1 MAVKSEITSKWES
14 AFEEAYLSY
23 IKLNSARKAYMHSC
37 NGHLVLAVQSMAP
50 SSQLTV
56 TPPISKSSPVEM
68 INLNN
73 SKYKKDSLN
82 ACVKLAC
89 RSCGVGEDYGE
100 W

>member
-23 IKLNSARKAYMHSC
+23 IKLNSAGKALYALLQWPFGFGC
-37 NGHLVLAVQSMAP
+37 PIFMAP
-50 SSQLTV
+50 SSQLTA

-73 SKYKKDSLN
+73 SKYNKDSLN

-100 W
+100 